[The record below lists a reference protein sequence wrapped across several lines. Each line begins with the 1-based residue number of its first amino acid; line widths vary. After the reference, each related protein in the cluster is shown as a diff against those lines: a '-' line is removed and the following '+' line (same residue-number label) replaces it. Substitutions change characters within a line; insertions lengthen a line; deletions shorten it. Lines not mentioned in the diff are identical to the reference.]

1 MRVISISDE
10 MPGPWRPELVESHD
24 LRQSNFN
31 LRREARPLAT
41 PSFIPEHQ
49 FKRQFQSQTR
59 SQAPGDSVLFAV
71 ALASFS
77 ISISD
82 EKPGPWRRRDFVTV
96 PILPYIFQS
105 QTRSQ
110 APGDYNAFT
119 HSLLCWFISISDE
132 KPGPW
137 RQLIPK

>member
-10 MPGPWRPELVESHD
+10 KPGPWRRCPLVYPPISIY
-24 LRQSNFN
+24 L
-31 LRREARPLAT
+31 
-41 PSFIPEHQ
+41 
-49 FKRQFQSQTR
+49 FQSQTR

-110 APGDYNAFT
+110 APGDVDTNGWYKRRGWYFNLRREARPLATLYLRGQPEPTPLFQ
-119 HSLLCWFISISDE
+119 SQ
-132 KPGPW
+132 
-137 RQLIPK
+137 R